1 MSQRSERHARIIEI
15 INSKDV
21 ETQDELCIHLKN
33 LGYDVTQA
41 TICRDVKELGL
52 VKISSDDKHYKYA
65 YMDEPRGGSKPKL
78 SILFKEIV
86 LKIRIAGNLLV
97 VKTMAGSAN
106 TAAAFID
113 ALALDNVVGC
123 IAGDDTIFVAV
134 DNAENTRTVLEKL
147 NESLR

>member
-15 INSKDV
+15 INSKNV
-21 ETQDELCIHLKN
+21 ETQDELCAYLKG
-33 LGYDVTQA
+33 LGFNVTQA

-52 VKISSDDKHYKYA
+52 IKISTDDRHYKYA
-65 YMDEPRGGSKPKL
+65 YMDDPRNNAKPKL
-78 SILFKEIV
+78 SGLFKEIV

-113 ALALDNVVGC
+113 ALSLDHIVGC

-134 DNAENTRTVLEKL
+134 DRAENAQSVLEKL
-147 NESLR
+147 NDSLR